1 MAVTYPLDI
10 LADFP
15 GWSTEFDLLHR
26 QEFSRTA
33 GGTTIAKDMGTPLW
47 KAAFQSRVLSSNTLD
62 MWRAKLNSL
71 EGSLQRF
78 MGRPMSRCYPIAHP
92 NGRGLGDVSAV
103 TVASITLNKVVT
115 LSGAPADYKSSI
127 GDYVQIGRHLYQI
140 VGLDGGLEVRPHL
153 SPGTAV
159 GNAVV
164 LVRPSVPMI
173 IIPATLSTTAD
184 AGTGRGTITFQA
196 IESR

>member
-1 MAVTYPLDI
+1 MITYPLDI

-26 QEFSRTA
+26 QELSRTA

-47 KAAFQSRVLSSNTLD
+47 RASYQSRPLRPNTLD
-62 MWRAKLNSL
+62 QWRARLSLL
-71 EGSLQRF
+71 EGSVQRF

-103 TVASITLNKVVT
+103 TVAGITLNKVVT
-115 LSGAPADYKSSI
+115 LNGAPADYKSSI

-140 VGLDGGLEVRPHL
+140 VGLDGGIEVRPHL
-153 SPGTAV
+153 APGTAV

-173 IIPATLSTTAD
+173 IVHGTLSTTAD
-184 AGTGRGTITFQA
+184 SGTGRGSITFQA